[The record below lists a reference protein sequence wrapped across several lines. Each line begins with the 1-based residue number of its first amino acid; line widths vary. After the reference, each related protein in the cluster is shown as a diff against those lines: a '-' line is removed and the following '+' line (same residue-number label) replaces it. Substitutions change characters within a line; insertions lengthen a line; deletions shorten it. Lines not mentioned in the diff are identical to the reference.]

1 MGCFVSK
8 PNKVDDNSRPTT
20 PSSRPTTPSS
30 RPTTPYI
37 SNINYCWS
45 RPGSGD
51 SDKGWEKGTDG
62 LSPD

>member
-8 PNKVDDNSRPTT
+8 PNKVDDN
-20 PSSRPTTPSS
+20 SRPTTPSS